1 MINPDLP
8 LVELHRHLDG
18 SVRLQTILELGQQH
32 HLPLPAKT
40 LTGLRPYVQVT
51 QPQPGVMAF
60 IEKFQWMTAV
70 MVDEAAIFRIAYEN
84 VLDLQREGIVYAELR
99 FSPLFM
105 AQTHQLDPLMVVDS
119 VTAGVRAAMQVSGVK
134 VNLIGILSRTYGP
147 ETAWDE
153 LHTILARRDA
163 FCAVDLAGDE
173 AHFPGDWF
181 IPHFKAVRDAGLH
194 VTIHAGEALG
204 PESIWQALNDLGAE
218 RIGHAVSAVRDPA
231 LLEYLSKRQIG
242 IEVNLTSNVQT
253 STVESYPQHPLKQFL
268 AAGIPVSLNTDD
280 PGISAIDLPHE
291 YNLAAPAAGCTP
303 EEIRCI
309 QKSALQI
316 AFLDSFARNELI
328 NSVDLSGK

>member
-1 MINPDLP
+1 MVNPDLP

-40 LTGLRPYVQVT
+40 LAGLRPYVQVT

-60 IEKFQWMTAV
+60 IVKFQWMTAV

-105 AQTHQLDPLMVVDS
+105 AQAHQLDPLMVVDS
-119 VTAGVRAAMQVSGVK
+119 VTAGVRAGMQVSGVK

-147 ETAWDE
+147 EAAWNE

-163 FCAVDLAGDE
+163 FCGVDLAGDE

-181 IPHFKAVRDAGLH
+181 VPHFKAVRDAGLH

-218 RIGHAVSAVRDPA
+218 RIGHAVSAVRDQA
-231 LLEYLSKRQIG
+231 LLEYLSKKQIG
-242 IEVNLTSNVQT
+242 IEVNLTSNLQT
-253 STVESYPQHPLKQFL
+253 STVESYSQHPLKQFL

-280 PGISAIDLPHE
+280 PGISAIDLPYE

-316 AFLDSFARNELI
+316 AFLDSFTRNELI
-328 NSVDLSGK
+328 NSVNVSGE